1 MSRSRESNSLA
12 TVTRSATRARS
23 VERGRRPSPL
33 LAKFRISVLQTRGGH
48 DEAGGDLGNV
58 DPSPFSSVHF
68 FPLDSPNA
76 LQAPTDATCLPFPRC
91 RRGRG
96 ILLAWSGGSSGDG
109 GGGNVSLPT
118 EPHKISVTSLL
129 ELSHGE
135 LHYRPFLSDR
145 VRADRVSPL
154 FNGVELPDLS

>member
-1 MSRSRESNSLA
+1 MSIN
-12 TVTRSATRARS
+12 
-23 VERGRRPSPL
+23 
-33 LAKFRISVLQTRGGH
+33 
-48 DEAGGDLGNV
+48 
-58 DPSPFSSVHF
+58 SPFSSVHF

-109 GGGNVSLPT
+109 GGGNISLPT

-129 ELSHGE
+129 ELSNGE
-135 LHYRPFLSDR
+135 LHYRPFLYLMVPR
-145 VRADRVSPL
+145 
-154 FNGVELPDLS
+154 FE